1 MDNVSPKSAGVTVS
15 HVIDAVRAVAALDDA
30 QRTRLY
36 RAVREA
42 GAPVTRKEA
51 AQQVGISRKLAA
63 FHLDRLVDAGL
74 LEASYDRP
82 ADAAA
87 RIGRAPKQYRASDVE
102 VEISVPERHYD
113 VVGEILIDA
122 LAVSRPDETPTEAV
136 SRVAYERGY
145 TLGADARATRRL
157 GRLGPER
164 ATTVLVELLAG
175 LGPRSGRSAKLP
187 VPSAR
192 PALAHARVRDEP
204 GPRRGDARRAR
215 HIPAHRRAR
224 AGEGQ
229 MLRHR
234 HRQLRHGVRHHR
246 VSYPGPKPSTRVP

>member
-1 MDNVSPKSAGVTVS
+1 MDNVSPRSAGVTVS
-15 HVIDAVRAVAALDDA
+15 HMVDAVRAVAALNEA

-42 GAPVTRKEA
+42 GAPMTREQA
-51 AQQVGISRKLAA
+51 ARQVGISRKLAA

-122 LAVSRPDETPTEAV
+122 LAVTSSAPTLEPPAGSGAWAPSALPRCSSSCLPASASSRPWPPVGSFSET
-136 SRVAYERGY
+136 
-145 TLGADARATRRL
+145 ARSI
-157 GRLGPER
+157 G
-164 ATTVLVELLAG
+164 
-175 LGPRSGRSAKLP
+175 S
-187 VPSAR
+187 PSAR
-192 PALAHARVRDEP
+192 PRSC
-204 GPRRGDARRAR
+204 
-215 HIPAHRRAR
+215 
-224 AGEGQ
+224 AG
-229 MLRHR
+229 
-234 HRQLRHGVRHHR
+234 
-246 VSYPGPKPSTRVP
+246 

>member
-1 MDNVSPKSAGVTVS
+1 MANVSPRSAGVTVS
-15 HVIDAVRAVAALDDA
+15 HMIDAVRAVAALDDA

-42 GAPVTRKEA
+42 GAPVTREEA
-51 AQQVGISRKLAA
+51 ARQVGISRKLAA

-82 ADAAA
+82 ADAPA

-136 SRVAYERGY
+136 DRVAYERGY
-145 TLGADARATRRL
+145 QLGADARATRRL

-175 LGPRSGRSAKLP
+175 LGFEPASATGRVVQRNCPFHRLAQRSPTLVCGMNRGLVEGMLDGLGTSRLTAVLGPAKGRCCVVVTAS
-187 VPSAR
+187 
-192 PALAHARVRDEP
+192 
-204 GPRRGDARRAR
+204 
-215 HIPAHRRAR
+215 
-224 AGEGQ
+224 
-229 MLRHR
+229 
-234 HRQLRHGVRHHR
+234 
-246 VSYPGPKPSTRVP
+246 